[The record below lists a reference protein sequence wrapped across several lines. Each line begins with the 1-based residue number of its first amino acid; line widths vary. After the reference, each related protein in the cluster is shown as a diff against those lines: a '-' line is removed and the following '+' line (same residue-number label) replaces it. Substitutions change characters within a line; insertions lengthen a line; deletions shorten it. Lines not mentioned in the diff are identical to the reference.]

1 MNRRYNPD
9 LHHRRSIRLR
19 GYDYTRGRAYY
30 ATLVTHERRTLF
42 GEVVEERMRLN
53 EAGKMAQAVW
63 EALPHRFPSIEL
75 DAFVIMPNHTHGI
88 LIMDGPVGAP
98 LVGALDR
105 ERATDGARAT
115 IRVAPTILGNAVGAY
130 KSLTTVEYI
139 RGVERH
145 EWQPFTGRLWQ
156 RNYYERVI
164 RDSHELDR
172 AREYI
177 ANNPLQW
184 ELDRE
189 NPDSGGSR
197 AAPTGDAP

>member
-1 MNRRYNPD
+1 
-9 LHHRRSIRLR
+9 
-19 GYDYTRGRAYY
+19 
-30 ATLVTHERRTLF
+30 
-42 GEVVEERMRLN
+42 
-53 EAGKMAQAVW
+53 MAQAVW
-63 EALPHRFPSIEL
+63 EAPPHRFPSIEL
-75 DAFVIMPNHTHGI
+75 DAFVIIPNHIHGI
-88 LIMDGPVGAP
+88 LIVDGPVGVP

-105 ERATDGARAT
+105 ERATTGERAT
-115 IRVAPTILGNAVGAY
+115 TRVAPTILGDVVGAY

-145 EWQPFTGRLWQ
+145 GWQPFNGRLWH

-164 RDSHELDR
+164 RDGHELDR

-189 NPDSGGSR
+189 NPDRGGPR
-197 AAPTGDAP
+197 TAPTGDAP